1 MNAKFTGGK
10 IISPPITAISY
21 KNTLVLLVVRVFQ
34 IIQQLIES
42 IVRYSVIKGGT
53 SMDKFEFYE
62 AVTSYKASMKQAQI
76 MLERGLISADDYAKI
91 DTKLAQ
97 KYGLN
102 SCSVYA
108 YNNLIYSENRGNIH
122 TEEVFITNESN

>member
-1 MNAKFTGGK
+1 
-10 IISPPITAISY
+10 
-21 KNTLVLLVVRVFQ
+21 
-34 IIQQLIES
+34 
-42 IVRYSVIKGGT
+42 
-53 SMDKFEFYE
+53 MDKLKFYE
-62 AVTSYKASMKQAQI
+62 AVTSYKASMKQAQT

-102 SCSVYA
+102 SCSIYVQ
-108 YNNLIYSENRGNIH
+108 NELICSKNRGNIH